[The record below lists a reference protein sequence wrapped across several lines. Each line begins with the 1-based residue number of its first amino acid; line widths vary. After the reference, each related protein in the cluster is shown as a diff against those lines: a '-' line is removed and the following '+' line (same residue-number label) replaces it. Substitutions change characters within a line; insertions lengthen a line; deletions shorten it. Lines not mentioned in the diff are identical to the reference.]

1 MNDCSNWIAA
11 RVCILIFCVAVL
23 FGCSTSEKQNPPTSQ
38 FLYAADQDGITVFSL
53 NASTGVLGTGSQAT
67 SSFVASNPLA
77 NMLPSPNGK
86 FLFACGVLSSSIE
99 TFSINA
105 KNGMLAAV
113 GSSALP
119 AQGSC
124 TLSIDSTGKF
134 LYTATSA
141 GISAFIVDSN
151 TGVSSSIAGSPFT
164 DGSDLREAAIDPSGN
179 FLFAIS
185 NNTNTISV
193 FAINSSTGA
202 LTPIAGSPFQM
213 PVNGTAYS
221 IVVHPSGKFLYVS
234 FPQTEQIAAWSVNV
248 STGTL
253 TPISGSP
260 FPSAASTSD
269 APNTLLVTPSGGFLY
284 ALSGGVTIFG
294 FSIDANSGTLNAI
307 NGSPFALSSPT
318 DYVATDSSGQF
329 VYAAY
334 NNNIAA
340 FDINAPTGTWTPL
353 ATSPISAVTLL
364 TVVKPSP

>member
-1 MNDCSNWIAA
+1 
-11 RVCILIFCVAVL
+11 
-23 FGCSTSEKQNPPTSQ
+23 
-38 FLYAADQDGITVFSL
+38 
-53 NASTGVLGTGSQAT
+53 
-67 SSFVASNPLA
+67 
-77 NMLPSPNGK
+77 MLSDPNGK
-86 FLFACGVLSSSIE
+86 FLFACGVGFSSIE

-105 KNGMLAAV
+105 KNGTLVAA

-124 TLSIDSTGKF
+124 TLSTDATGKF

-141 GISAFIVDSN
+141 GVSAFIVDPN
-151 TGVSSSIAGSPFT
+151 TGILSSVAESPFT

-185 NNTNTISV
+185 NNATLNTISV
-193 FAINSSTGA
+193 FAIDSSSGA

-234 FPQTEQIAAWSVNV
+234 FPQTEQIAAWSINV
-248 STGTL
+248 STGAL

-260 FPSAASTSD
+260 FPSGVSTSD

-294 FSIDANSGTLNAI
+294 FSIDANSGALNAI

-318 DYVATDSSGQF
+318 DYVATDLSGQF
-329 VYAAY
+329 VYAADV
-334 NNNIAA
+334 NNIAD

-353 ATSPISAVTLL
+353 ATSPTSAVTLL